1 MNLWLIFFNEFVL
14 ISDSRRDN
22 SLCWSWYLQWS
33 FWHRQVSYLEVLLPP
48 FCMETNPRL
57 PSNHVLL
64 PSHGV
69 QYHHSQH
76 YPHLK
81 ESKIPIDEHVAS
93 GITGGVILL
102 SCAVALVLSRLLP
115 RKVLLLTSS
124 MGACVNLA
132 LLGMY
137 YYLRKTG
144 PMNGLAWVPLVCMM
158 AFITFFMVGFGAI
171 AWTVTA
177 ELLPSSARGKIY
189 PFIVAFSWI
198 CNFCFGYSFTHIQ
211 DWLGSFAAFW
221 AFSGLSLVG
230 AVFITLLVPETKERS
245 SEDIADFFYTEPS
258 PPSSNVTSVIDI
270 TCIT

>member
-1 MNLWLIFFNEFVL
+1 MLSMLQVQGETFHSAGPDIFKEAAATGKSETWRFYSHPAVWRPTLVCFSIMFFFQATGFNTIIANTTLIF
-14 ISDSRRDN
+14 
-22 SLCWSWYLQWS
+22 
-33 FWHRQVSYLEVLLPP
+33 
-48 FCMETNPRL
+48 
-57 PSNHVLL
+57 
-64 PSHGV
+64 
-69 QYHHSQH
+69 
-76 YPHLK
+76 K
-81 ESKIPIDEHVAS
+81 ESKIAIDEHVAS

-124 MGACVNLA
+124 TGACVNLA

-158 AFITFFMVGFGAI
+158 AFIFFFMVGFGAI

-245 SEDIADFFYTEPS
+245 SEEIADFFYTETLLPT
-258 PPSSNVTSVIDI
+258 NSVGNNSGIR
-270 TCIT
+270 CI